1 VRHAARKNDGD
12 GCDLEPVAVSAAIR
26 VLIADDQDI
35 IREAFGVILNAQAD
49 IDVIAEAGDG
59 RSALE
64 QARRLRPDV
73 VLADIRM
80 PLLDGLG
87 LTRQLAGPGVPDP
100 IAVVVVTT
108 FDLDE
113 YVYTALENGAC
124 GFLLKRSSPTLLVE
138 AVRAAA
144 GGEALISPQVTLRL
158 IAHLR
163 QNRCAAGSSSSA
175 GAAVRLTPRERE
187 IVVHVAHGA
196 TNSEIA
202 QRLFI
207 SPGTAK
213 NHLATIQ
220 AKIGARN
227 RVAVA
232 VWAWNNDLAG

>member
-1 VRHAARKNDGD
+1 MNQ
-12 GCDLEPVAVSAAIR
+12 AIR
-26 VLIADDQDI
+26 VLVADDQEV
-35 IREAFGVILNAQAD
+35 IREAFGIVLGAQAD
-49 IDVIAEAGDG
+49 IEVIAEVGDG
-59 RSALE
+59 RSAVE
-64 QARRLRPDV
+64 EARRLRPDV

-80 PLLDGLG
+80 PRLDGLG
-87 LTRQLAGPGVPDP
+87 VTRQLAGPGVPDP

-113 YVYTALENGAC
+113 YVYTALENGAS
-124 GFLLKRSSPTLLVE
+124 GFLLKRSTPTLLVE

-144 GGEALISPQVTLRL
+144 GGEALISPQLTRRL
-158 IAHLR
+158 LAHLR
-163 QNRCAAGSSSSA
+163 QGRPSPSSPTNPE
-175 GAAVRLTPRERE
+175 GVTRLTPREQE
-187 IVVHVAHGA
+187 IVIHVARGA

-202 QRLFI
+202 RHLFI

-232 VWAWNNDLAG
+232 VWAWNNGLAG

>member
-1 VRHAARKNDGD
+1 
-12 GCDLEPVAVSAAIR
+12 VSAAIR
-26 VLIADDQDI
+26 VLVADDQEV
-35 IREAFGVILNAQAD
+35 IREAFGVILNAEAD
-49 IDVIAEAGDG
+49 IEVIAEAGDG

-124 GFLLKRSSPTLLVE
+124 GFLLKRSTPTLLVE

-158 IAHLR
+158 MAHLR
-163 QNRCAAGSSSSA
+163 QSRPAAGPSSA
-175 GAAVRLTPRERE
+175 GGPTVRLTPRERE
-187 IVVHVAHGA
+187 IVTHVAHGA

-202 QRLFI
+202 QQLFI
-207 SPGTAK
+207 SPGTTK

-220 AKIGARN
+220 TKIGARN

-232 VWAWNNDLAG
+232 VWAWNNGLAG

>member
-1 VRHAARKNDGD
+1 MNH
-12 GCDLEPVAVSAAIR
+12 PIR
-26 VLIADDQDI
+26 VLLADDQEA
-35 IREAFGVILNAQAD
+35 IREAFGIILGAQAD
-49 IDVIAEAGDG
+49 IEVIAEAADG
-59 RSALE
+59 RSAVE

-87 LTRQLAGPGVPDP
+87 VTRQLAGPGVLDP

-124 GFLLKRSSPTLLVE
+124 GFLLKRSAPALLIE

-144 GGEALISPQVTLRL
+144 GGEALISPQITLRL
-158 IAHLR
+158 LAHLR
-163 QNRCAAGSSSSA
+163 QGRPATTP
-175 GAAVRLTPRERE
+175 AVRLTPREQE
-187 IVVHVAHGA
+187 IVVHVAQGA

-202 QRLFI
+202 RHLFI

-220 AKIGARN
+220 TKIGARN

-232 VWAWNNDLAG
+232 VWAWNNGLAG

>member
-1 VRHAARKNDGD
+1 
-12 GCDLEPVAVSAAIR
+12 VSPPIR
-26 VLIADDQDI
+26 VLIADDQVP
-35 IREAFGVILNAQAD
+35 IREAFAIILGAEAD
-49 IDVIAEAGDG
+49 IEVIAEAGDG

-124 GFLLKRSSPTLLVE
+124 GFLLKRSTPTLLVE

-158 IAHLR
+158 MAHLR
-163 QNRCAAGSSSSA
+163 QSRPTAEFSSPA
-175 GAAVRLTPRERE
+175 DPPTVRLSPRERQ
-187 IVVHVAHGA
+187 IVSHVAHGA

-207 SPGTAK
+207 TPGTAK

-232 VWAWNNDLAG
+232 VWAWNNGLAG

>member
-1 VRHAARKNDGD
+1 
-12 GCDLEPVAVSAAIR
+12 VSAAIR
-26 VLIADDQDI
+26 VLVADDQEV
-35 IREAFGVILNAQAD
+35 IREAFGVILNAEAD
-49 IDVIAEAGDG
+49 IEVIAEAGDG

-124 GFLLKRSSPTLLVE
+124 GFLLKRSTPTLLVE

-158 IAHLR
+158 MAHLGQSR
-163 QNRCAAGSSSSA
+163 PAAGPSSA
-175 GAAVRLTPRERE
+175 GGPTVRLTPRERE
-187 IVVHVAHGA
+187 IVTHVAHGA

-202 QRLFI
+202 QQLFI
-207 SPGTAK
+207 SPGTTK

-220 AKIGARN
+220 TKIGARN

-232 VWAWNNDLAG
+232 VWAWNNGLAG

>member
-1 VRHAARKNDGD
+1 M
-12 GCDLEPVAVSAAIR
+12 SAPIR
-26 VLIADDQDI
+26 VLLADDQEA
-35 IREAFGVILNAQAD
+35 IREALGVILNAEAD
-49 IDVIAEAGDG
+49 IQVIAEAGDG
-59 RSALE
+59 ESAVE

-87 LTRQLAGPGVPDP
+87 VTRQLAGPDVPDP

-124 GFLLKRSSPTLLVE
+124 GFLLKRSIPTLLVE

-144 GGEALISPQVTLRL
+144 GGDALISPQITLRL
-158 IAHLR
+158 MAHLR
-163 QNRCAAGSSSSA
+163 QSRSAAGPSLQEIA
-175 GAAVRLTPRERE
+175 MARLTPRERE
-187 IVVHVAHGA
+187 IVTHVARGA

-202 QRLFI
+202 QQLFI

-213 NHLATIQ
+213 NYLATIQ
-220 AKIGARN
+220 EKIGARN

-232 VWAWNNDLAG
+232 VWAWKNGLAG